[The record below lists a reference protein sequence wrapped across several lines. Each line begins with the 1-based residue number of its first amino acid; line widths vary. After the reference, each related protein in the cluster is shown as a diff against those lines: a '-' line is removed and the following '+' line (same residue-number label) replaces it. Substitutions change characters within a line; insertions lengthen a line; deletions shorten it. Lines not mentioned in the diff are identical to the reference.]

1 MAVLLT
7 AFLALGAIGLYLA
20 MPAARLQSRGAAVVM
35 LAGAGAVLMVLI
47 LRSAAAAAG
56 RGWFVAFAVLA
67 LLSAIR
73 VVTHRRPVYSALYF
87 VLVIAAL
94 AAMLVLLQAEF
105 LAAAL
110 VIIYAGA
117 ILVTYV
123 FVIMLAQQSGGAPGY
138 DRLSREPVLG
148 VVTGFV
154 ILAMLA
160 GGFFAAGAP
169 EGPMID
175 ARGAG
180 TVANIGTHLL
190 TQYWVGVEVAG
201 VLLLAAMV
209 GAIAI
214 ARRKADGFANADVGE
229 ERA

>member
-1 MAVLLT
+1 M
-7 AFLALGAIGLYLA
+7 F
-20 MPAARLQSRGAAVVM
+20 
-35 LAGAGAVLMVLI
+35 I
-47 LRSAAAAAG
+47 LRAAG
-56 RGWFVAFAVLA
+56 EASGRGCFVAFAVLA
-67 LLSAIR
+67 LVSAIR

-87 VLVIAAL
+87 VLVIAAFAGL
-94 AAMLVLLQAEF
+94 LVVLQAEF

-123 FVIMLAQQSGGAPGY
+123 FVIMLAQQSGGAPDY
-138 DRLSREPVLG
+138 DRQSREPVLG

-154 ILAMLA
+154 VLAMLA

-169 EGPMID
+169 QGAMID

-214 ARRKADGFANADVGE
+214 ARRRADEIATADAGE
-229 ERA
+229 ERL